1 MTMPVCVNSAA
12 AGGKKRNWTRESP
25 RSKIG
30 VRQTIQEK
38 LTKSKPEMEMLDA
51 AIQSDLLKEVAQLPP
66 ALQRR
71 VLDFARAL
79 AESTPQGVPGD
90 ALLQFA
96 GIMTPTEA
104 DEFLRGIEED
114 CERVDPNEW

>member
-1 MTMPVCVNSAA
+1 MADNSL
-12 AGGKKRNWTRESP
+12 
-25 RSKIG
+25 
-30 VRQTIQEK
+30 QE
-38 LTKSKPEMEMLDA
+38 E
-51 AIQSDLLKEVAQLPP
+51 LLKQVDHLPP

-79 AESTPQGVPGD
+79 AESAPQGVPGD

-96 GIMTPTEA
+96 GIMTPAEA

-114 CERVDPNEW
+114 CERVDLNEW